1 MARPEVLRS
10 PVLRVLDY
18 VFILRPTVAVG
29 MWVFFFAGAA
39 LAARASDVG
48 ISLFFPPRDV
58 LLGFGAMTAV
68 LGGGCLLNQITDVET
83 DRVNE
88 KLFFLPRG
96 LISMRAAW
104 VELAVVWGL
113 AAALALPL
121 STGFKVVLAASLFLN
136 VTYSAPPLRAKS
148 RCPWDMAWNGLGFGF
163 VSAAAGWAAM
173 APLTHAIVPVGLT
186 YALAVA
192 GVTASTTVLDVE
204 GDRSEGL
211 RTTAAVLGA
220 CGASALTLVLV
231 GASVV
236 AGALT
241 RDPLGFFGPV
251 LSLPLL
257 IRAHVTR
264 VRAHR
269 IAANQFMVAA
279 FALVASVRSPY
290 LLLLLALVYF
300 GSRGYYRTRFGLSYP
315 GSGTP

>member
-1 MARPEVLRS
+1 MAGPEDLRN
-10 PVLRVLDY
+10 PVLRALDF
-18 VFILRPTVAVG
+18 VFILRPTVVVG

-39 LAARASDVG
+39 LAARASGVCLP
-48 ISLFFPPRDV
+48 LFFPPKDV

-96 LISMRAAW
+96 LISTRAAW
-104 VELAVVWGL
+104 AELAVVWVL

-121 STGFKVVLAASLFLN
+121 SAGFKLALAASLFLN

-163 VSAAAGWAAM
+163 VSAAAGWAAVS
-173 APLTHAIVPVGLT
+173 PLTQALVPVGLT
-186 YALAVA
+186 YTLAVA

-220 CGASALTLVLV
+220 RGASALSLVLV
-231 GASVV
+231 GAAGV
-236 AGALT
+236 AGALF
-241 RDPLGFFGPV
+241 RDPLGFFGPL

-257 IRAHVTR
+257 VRAHVTR
-264 VRAHR
+264 VRSDR
-269 IAANQFMVAA
+269 IAANQSMVAA
-279 FALVASVRSPY
+279 FALVASVRAPY